1 MEYKKINTLSKT
13 RLKLLKIIIFVTYL
27 KLIFCCNMK
36 NIQNF
41 LRLLFFA
48 GLSTVFF
55 ENCSS
60 TKNLLSEQDKKT
72 YEVKAQE
79 QFAEINKLD
88 TEVDQ
93 FKQEVKT
100 KLKDDPNNPL
110 VLGSDSLIREVE
122 KSNAQNLK
130 EIKTYQPA
138 EKTEAERFIKQKALA
153 TKRNLSMLMVLRSMI
168 SVDSKIVQAEKS
180 FASGSYELTQE
191 GRDSIDI
198 TIKKVEKIAQDY
210 LQIQSENRKLSAM
223 ILSEDTSKIGLEIR
237 LLKNEIGILKKENSE
252 KKQKELAGKERE
264 LRQREFLWKEKN
276 NEMNKKP
283 DIKFRVSAVG
293 YTDNQDFSKKTLEEI
308 LKATNT
314 QLPFPNAGKESE
326 KIANRKYVNQLL
338 SQKRAEAVFYYI
350 KSRLLYSVIEEST
363 RDIKGKGEDEMGKR
377 VCKFSIIP
385 VSIQ

>member
-1 MEYKKINTLSKT
+1 MKKIQN
-13 RLKLLKIIIFVTYL
+13 LLYFV
-27 KLIFCCNMK
+27 FC
-36 NIQNF
+36 
-41 LRLLFFA
+41 A
-48 GLSTVFF
+48 GLSMVFLQ
-55 ENCSS
+55 NCASS
-60 TKNLLSEQDKKT
+60 KSLLSEQDKKIHQT
-72 YEVKAQE
+72 KTQE
-79 QFAEINKLD
+79 QLAEINKLD
-88 TEVDQ
+88 NEVEQ
-93 FKQEVKT
+93 FKNEVKT
-100 KLKDDPNNPL
+100 KLKDDPNNAL

-122 KSNAQNLK
+122 KSN
-130 EIKTYQPA
+130 EHQPK
-138 EKTEAERFIKQKALA
+138 EKTEADRFIKQKALA
-153 TKRNLSMLMVLRSMI
+153 TKRNLAMLMVLRSMI

-210 LQIQSENRKLSAM
+210 LQIQSENRKLAAM

-237 LLKNEIGILKKENSE
+237 SLKKEVGVLKKENGE
-252 KKQKELAGKERE
+252 KNQKELAGKERE
-264 LRQREFLWKEKN
+264 LRQKEFLWKEKN
-276 NEMNKKP
+276 NELNKKP

-314 QLPFPNAGKESE
+314 QVPFPNTSKEDE
-326 KIANRKYVNQLL
+326 KVKNRKFVNQLL

-350 KSRLLYSVIEEST
+350 KSRLVYSVIEEST
-363 RDIKGKGEDEMGKR
+363 RDIKGKGEEEMGKR